1 MRATLALNGL
11 TYEKNYVRLFID
23 TAQKMKFAIE
33 NLFSK
38 CEQIR
43 RKQRIWLHLLKKSL
57 MEYFIF
63 CAVRPADFELII

>member
-1 MRATLALNGL
+1 
-11 TYEKNYVRLFID
+11 
-23 TAQKMKFAIE
+23 MKFTIE

-38 CEQIR
+38 CDQIR

-63 CAVRPADFELII
+63 CTVRPADFELIWGFYSWLFLKYGSLGDILQ

>member
-1 MRATLALNGL
+1 
-11 TYEKNYVRLFID
+11 
-23 TAQKMKFAIE
+23 MKFAIE

-63 CAVRPADFELII
+63 CAVRPADFELIIWGFYSWLFLKFGSLGDILQ